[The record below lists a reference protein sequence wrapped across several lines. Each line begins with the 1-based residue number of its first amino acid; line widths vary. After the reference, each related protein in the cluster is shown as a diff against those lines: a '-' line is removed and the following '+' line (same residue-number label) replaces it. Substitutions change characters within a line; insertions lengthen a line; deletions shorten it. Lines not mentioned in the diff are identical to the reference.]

1 MFCFTLALEEEQEN
15 KLEELYNRYHLDLI
29 RFAHSIV
36 KSTEEAEDIVQEAFI
51 RIFRNIAKIENST
64 DREAKNFMLITV
76 RRLCYTHLAHLTEP
90 ISEEEREPED
100 DPVWSQFSVKHL
112 QSRMVFI
119 IKGFSQQEQ
128 QLLVYGILK
137 KYTYKEL
144 ADLFGMNEKTVSVKL
159 SRIRKK
165 LRRALEREGEWTE

>member
-15 KLEELYNRYHLDLI
+15 KLEELFNRYHLDLI

-76 RRLCYTHLAHLTEP
+76 RRLAIP
-90 ISEEEREPED
+90 IWRVSGCT
-100 DPVWSQFSVKHL
+100 
-112 QSRMVFI
+112 SRNPFQRRSGNRRM
-119 IKGFSQQEQ
+119 
-128 QLLVYGILK
+128 
-137 KYTYKEL
+137 
-144 ADLFGMNEKTVSVKL
+144 
-159 SRIRKK
+159 IRCG
-165 LRRALEREGEWTE
+165 RSFR

>member
-1 MFCFTLALEEEQEN
+1 MMFCFTLALEEEQEN

-76 RRLCYTHLAHLTEP
+76 RRLCYTHLARKRLHLTES

-100 DPVWSQFSVKHL
+100 DPV
-112 QSRMVFI
+112 
-119 IKGFSQQEQ
+119 
-128 QLLVYGILK
+128 
-137 KYTYKEL
+137 
-144 ADLFGMNEKTVSVKL
+144 
-159 SRIRKK
+159 
-165 LRRALEREGEWTE
+165 

>member
-1 MFCFTLALEEEQEN
+1 
-15 KLEELYNRYHLDLI
+15 
-29 RFAHSIV
+29 
-36 KSTEEAEDIVQEAFI
+36 
-51 RIFRNIAKIENST
+51 
-64 DREAKNFMLITV
+64 
-76 RRLCYTHLAHLTEP
+76 
-90 ISEEEREPED
+90 
-100 DPVWSQFSVKHL
+100 
-112 QSRMVFI
+112 MVFI

-165 LRRALEREGEWTE
+165 LRRALDKKTEQEKEVLRPSKGEE